1 MHKIVIN
8 TDDRAKRFGH
18 DYYAVYEV
26 CQETDGMRFLASFYD
41 KCYALEWA
49 KMIAE
54 KLGVKFEEKKDEGSD
69 F

>member
-26 CQETDGMRFLASFYD
+26 CPETDGMRFLASFCD

-49 KMIAE
+49 NMIA
-54 KLGVKFEEKKDEGSD
+54 VKFGVPLEEKKDEEK
-69 F
+69 